1 MLDTNFEAKTL
12 ACLMRSNEF
21 CAVAAQHMSQN
32 HFEGA
37 MRQNMAKM
45 ALDFH
50 GRFGTHLT
58 ALAFVEEMKKLVK
71 AGTLKR
77 AEVGAYANEY
87 KELADLDLSDW
98 EYVLKENMTFIK
110 NREWRALIEDA
121 VKKHLPRDDFDAIEK
136 QVGRIAAIS
145 MRASVEPVDYYDE
158 KAVDDRSQRRED
170 EKAHRIIGIST
181 GIRQVDAFLPSQGWR
196 RKELY
201 IIMGSAKRGKT
212 MSMLWFAYC
221 ASLQGFNVPYFSCE
235 VSREVIEDRL
245 DAMIANVE
253 INKLPDNI
261 RHVADRIKVT
271 RPTGRIF
278 IYEYPTRSLSVPE
291 MRRQI
296 QKLEMEKGI
305 SVDMVVSDYAQIMK
319 PSRHYTDD
327 PLKEEASIFEDHRKL
342 AGEFGI
348 PVITGS
354 QTNRMGAS
362 KAVVKGT
369 DTGGTFEKI
378 AIADGTLTLSARD
391 EELAGGFL
399 RLRLSEMRNAPSKTF
414 KIKTRFN
421 MGRFFKEFVEVEE
434 EEVA

>member
-1 MLDTNFEAKTL
+1 MLDLNFEAKTL
-12 ACLMRSNEF
+12 ACLLRSNQF
-21 CAVAAQHMSQN
+21 CAVAAQHMSPS

-37 MRQNMAKM
+37 MRKNLAKM

-50 GRFGTHLT
+50 GLYGTHLT
-58 ALAFVEEMKKLVK
+58 GLGFVNEMKKLVK
-71 AGTLKR
+71 AGTLKK
-77 AEVGAYANEY
+77 AEVNAYTEEY
-87 KELADLDLSDW
+87 KALAALDISDW

-110 NREWRALIEDA
+110 GREMRALIEDA
-121 VKKHLPRDDFDAIEK
+121 VKKHLPKDDFEAIEK
-136 QVGRIAAIS
+136 QFGKIAAIS

-158 KAVDDRSQRRED
+158 KAVDDRSKRRED
-170 EKAHRIIGIST
+170 EKASRVIGIST
-181 GIRQVDAFLPSQGWR
+181 GIKQIDAFLPSQGWR

-201 IIMGSAKRGKT
+201 IIMGGAKRGKT
-212 MSMLWFAYC
+212 MAMLWFAYC

-261 RHVADRIKVT
+261 RHVADRVKLT

-305 SVDMVVSDYAQIMK
+305 SVDMIVSDYAQIMK
-319 PSRHYTDD
+319 ASRRYADD
-327 PLKEEASIFEDHRKL
+327 PLREEASIFEDHRKM

-354 QTNRMGAS
+354 QTNRAGS
-362 KAVVKGT
+362 TKAVVKGT

-391 EELAGGFL
+391 EELAGGFM
-399 RLRLSEMRNAPSKTF
+399 RIRLSEMRNAPSKTF
-414 KIKTRFN
+414 KIKTDFG
-421 MGRFFKEFVEVEE
+421 MGRFYREFVEVEE
-434 EEVA
+434 EEAA